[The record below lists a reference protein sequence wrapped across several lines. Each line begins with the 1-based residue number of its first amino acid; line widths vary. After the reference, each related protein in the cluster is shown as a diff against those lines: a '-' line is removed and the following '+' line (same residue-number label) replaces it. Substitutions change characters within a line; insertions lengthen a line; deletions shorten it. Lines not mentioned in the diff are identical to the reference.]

1 LKILAAAF
9 AAACVASATP
19 AFAQSATPAP
29 KASAAPAATSP
40 SPSPSPSPTPRAWV
54 TTGFADASYSV
65 AGGSNGFQFAN
76 GANSRVFDTVNKQ
89 PMLNSLNL
97 QLIHNGTIGGKIEL
111 TAGSDAL
118 VLASYPTLAD
128 ESNASI
134 DVTNAYLSGTAGPLT
149 LIVGKFST
157 LAGAEVIESPSNLDF
172 SRSILFGYAIPFT
185 HTGARLT
192 WTVSPQFTLIGGV
205 NNGWDN
211 TKGNGT
217 GNHTYEGGAAY
228 TAGPLSL
235 SAQGYSGTE
244 LTGAWGGPTG
254 HRTVFDTVAT
264 YKFGPIVTGTLNYD
278 SGSETNVIPLPSGG
292 TGTASW
298 NGLAGYLSA
307 AVTPKVTLTG
317 RYETFNDPQ
326 GFRTSYSQRW
336 NEGTLTFAYA
346 PQPALLFRLEVRGDH
361 SSTSPWIDS
370 NGNPVSSMSSIGV
383 EGIVKF

>member
-1 LKILAAAF
+1 M
-9 AAACVASATP
+9 
-19 AFAQSATPAP
+19 
-29 KASAAPAATSP
+29 
-40 SPSPSPSPTPRAWV
+40 
-54 TTGFADASYSV
+54 TTGFAEGSYS
-65 AGGSNGFQFAN
+65 AASGSNGFQFAN

-118 VLASYPTLAD
+118 VLASYPTLPD

-134 DVTNAYLSGTAGPLT
+134 DVTNAYLSGVAGPLT

-157 LAGAEVIESPSNLDF
+157 LAGAEVLEGPSNVNF

-192 WTVSPQFTLIGGV
+192 WAATPQLSLIGGV

-217 GNHTYEGGAAY
+217 GKHTYEGGAAF
-228 TAGPLSL
+228 TSGNLTL

-254 HRTVFDTVAT
+254 HRSVFDTVAT
-264 YKFGPIVTGTLNYD
+264 YKFGPVTVGTLNYD
-278 SGSETNVIPLPSGG
+278 SGSETNVVPLANGAM
-292 TGTASW
+292 GTATW
-298 NGLAGYLSA
+298 NGLAGYVSTTISGKLSGA
-307 AVTPKVTLTG
+307 A
-317 RYETFNDPQ
+317 RYEFFNDPQ
-326 GFRTSYSQRW
+326 GFRTSIAQKW
-336 NEGTLTFAYA
+336 NEGTLTLAYA
-346 PQPALLFRLEVRGDH
+346 PQSALLFRLEFRGDH
-361 SSTSPWIDS
+361 SNTPAWANGS
-370 NGNPVSSMSSIGV
+370 GNPVSSMSSIGL
-383 EGIVKF
+383 EGVVKF